1 MGISKKAVKNT
12 FRQNALTIATLSGVL
27 IGIILGVCLRQR
39 EEPWSARE
47 KMYVQFLG
55 KIFLRMLKCIILPLV
70 IPSLIVAVGTLDLGL
85 SGMYS
90 LEAVFTI
97 VFFISIKPHDP
108 F

>member
-27 IGIILGVCLRQR
+27 IGIILGGCLRQR

-97 VFFISIKPHDP
+97 VFFLDP
-108 F
+108 